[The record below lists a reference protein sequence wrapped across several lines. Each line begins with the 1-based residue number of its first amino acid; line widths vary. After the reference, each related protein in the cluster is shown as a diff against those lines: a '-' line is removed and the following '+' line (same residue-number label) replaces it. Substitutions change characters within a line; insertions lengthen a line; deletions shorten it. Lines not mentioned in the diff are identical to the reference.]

1 VSHGPRRLSHI
12 NTLLAP
18 SGGASVSDTDLLARW
33 TALRDE
39 AAFELLVR
47 RHGSAVLATCRRLL
61 TDANDA
67 DDAFQATFLV
77 LARKAPSVRG
87 ELLGAWLHRVAFRVA
102 LRMRSD
108 RFKRTSRQESGMVDQ
123 VPAPSSTDSA
133 CKELLSVLDEEVERL
148 PARHRVVF
156 VLCCLEGKTGE
167 EVGKLLGCPPGT
179 VSSRLTR
186 ARERIRE
193 RLTRRG
199 FVPAVVLAAL
209 AGESSAIPVP
219 NALVESTMRAA
230 PAFAVSAH
238 AGPPSRPE
246 TIAEGVVKT
255 MFVHKLKL
263 LPVILIAGL
272 LTVGAVL
279 AGSGSKPG
287 NPPAH
292 PQTAANAAVDEKEPT
307 VPVVRVVK
315 PQPGGLD
322 RVSVQ
327 RCVANAGL
335 QTNLLPATAG
345 VLKKMEVDLGDRV
358 KAGQLLAEI
367 DAPMLVLDE
376 KLALIGVDQAAGLLK
391 EAEARVGIAK
401 AEVQAAKGFI
411 ALSES
416 LVKSK
421 KAYLAYR
428 EKQFERFKALQ
439 NQNAVD
445 SKIVDEAEAQLLAAK
460 EQANAAVEQVNN
472 AKTDIAV
479 KESKLLQADAGL
491 ATAKANVEVA
501 KIGLEKARL
510 AVAQTRIV
518 APFDG
523 LVAMRHAAMG
533 DMVHPGQTTP
543 LFTIM
548 RANFLQ
554 VVVHVPEREAKHL
567 KPGLAVDV
575 GFDAVPNLT
584 LTGKVARV
592 GVSVE
597 APNQTIRAEIDLP
610 NPKEQIL
617 PGMTG
622 TVSLT
627 LSKDPADAVRIP
639 MKALFQAPNTKPD
652 ELKWAVYV
660 YKNGKARLTP
670 VQTGYSKGEEIEV
683 TAGLSPDDLVVTNP
697 VKLIPNPKAAE
708 PLPEVKVEIEK

>member
-1 VSHGPRRLSHI
+1 MSHRRLPHI

-18 SGGASVSDTDLLARW
+18 GVGASVTDADLLARW
-33 TALRDE
+33 TTLRDD

-47 RHGSAVLATCRRLL
+47 RHGPAVLATCRRLL

-108 RFKRTSRQESGMVDQ
+108 RFKRTSRQESGMVEQ
-123 VPAPSSTDSA
+123 VPAPSSTDSSW
-133 CKELLSVLDEEVERL
+133 KELLSVLDEEVERL
-148 PARHRVVF
+148 PTRHRVVF

-167 EVGKLLGCPPGT
+167 EVGKILGCPPGT

-219 NALVESTMRAA
+219 NALVESILRAA
-230 PAFAVSAH
+230 PSFAISTH
-238 AGPPSRPE
+238 IGPPSRPT
-246 TIAEGVVKT
+246 TIAEGVVKA

-263 LPVILIAGL
+263 LPAILIAGL
-272 LTVGAVL
+272 LTIGAVL
-279 AGSGSKPG
+279 AGTGSKPS
-287 NPPAH
+287 NTPAH
-292 PQTAANAAVDEKEPT
+292 PQPAANAAADEKEPT
-307 VPVVRVVK
+307 VPVVRVAK

-327 RCVANAGL
+327 RCTANAGV

-345 VLKKMEVDLGDRV
+345 VLKNMEVGLGDSV

-367 DAPMLVLDE
+367 DAPMLILDE
-376 KLALIGVDQAAGLLK
+376 RLALIGVEQATGLLK
-391 EAEARVGIAK
+391 EAEARVETAK
-401 AEVQAAKGFI
+401 AEVSAAKGFV

-421 KAYLAYR
+421 KAHLAYR
-428 EKQFERFKALQ
+428 EKQYARFKELHQ
-439 NQNAVD
+439 QNAVD
-445 SKIVDEAEAQLLAAK
+445 SKIVDEAEDQLLTAK
-460 EQANAAVEQVNN
+460 EQVNAAVEQVNN
-472 AKTDIAV
+472 AKADIAV
-479 KESKLLQADAGL
+479 KESKLLQAEAGY
-491 ATAKANVEVA
+491 ATAKANVAIA

-523 LVAMRHAAMG
+523 VVAIRHAAMG

-548 RANFLQ
+548 RANFLRL
-554 VVVHVPEREAKHL
+554 VVNVPEREATRL
-567 KPGLAVDV
+567 KPGLAAEVT
-575 GFDAVPNLT
+575 FDALPNLK
-584 LTGKVARV
+584 LTGKVARL
-592 GVSVE
+592 GVSVDVS
-597 APNQTIRAEIDLP
+597 NQTIRVEIDLP

-622 TVSLT
+622 TVSLM
-627 LSKDPADAVRIP
+627 LGKGPADAVRIP
-639 MKALFQAPNTKPD
+639 EEAFVQVPNSKTG
-652 ELKWAVYV
+652 EQNWAVYV

-670 VQTGYSKGEEIEV
+670 VRVSYRKGQEIEV
-683 TAGLSPDDLVVTNP
+683 TAGLSPDDLVVINP
-697 VKLIPNPKAAE
+697 EKLIPKPKALE